1 MRHQLNRDMYSILI
15 IDDDPITKLMLR
27 RILEQQGYTVDTAQ
41 DGQEGIQK
49 AVAMQPALIICDWL
63 MPITDGLEVCRFVKS
78 SAKLCTT
85 FFVLLTSRVDLEDRI
100 EGLNAGA
107 DEFLAKPID
116 MNELKARV
124 RAGLRLH
131 QLNQDLQ
138 AQKQVLE
145 AELAEAASYV
155 RSILPAPMQT
165 PFQIESLFLP
175 SRQLGGDCFDYFWLN
190 PETLVIYLLDV
201 SGHGLGAALP
211 SVSILNLLRSQSLS
225 GVNYDEPAE
234 VLAALNRGFQMS
246 QHSDKY
252 FTMWYGVYHRSTQ
265 TLKFAS
271 AGHPPALLWSPSNQ
285 GQELKTPG
293 FPIGLFP
300 DATYSSKTCTIL
312 PQSTLYLFSDGI
324 YEVHQPDGEIWGLR
338 SLQLLIENNPNHPKS
353 TLSELMQAILR
364 HSKCEGFLDDFSL
377 IKVQFS

>member
-1 MRHQLNRDMYSILI
+1 MQHPLNREMYSILV
-15 IDDDPITKLMLR
+15 IDDDPVTKLMLR
-27 RILEQQGYTVDTAQ
+27 RILEQQGYTVDTAK

-63 MPITDGLEVCRFVKS
+63 MPVTDGLEVCRFVKS
-78 SAKLCTT
+78 STPLCTT

-138 AQKQVLE
+138 TQKQVLE
-145 AELAEAASYV
+145 AELSEAASYV
-155 RSILPAPMQT
+155 RSLLPAPMQT

-175 SRQLGGDCFDYFWLN
+175 SSQLGGDCFDYFWLN
-190 PETLVIYLLDV
+190 PDTLVLYLLDV

-225 GVNYDEPAE
+225 GVHYDEPAE

-252 FTMWYGVYHRSTQ
+252 FTMWYGVYHHPTHS
-265 TLKFAS
+265 LKFAS
-271 AGHPPALLWSPSNQ
+271 AGHPPALLWSESNQ
-285 GQELKTPG
+285 EQTLKTQG

-300 DATYSSKTCTIL
+300 DEAYTSATCTI
-312 PQSTLYLFSDGI
+312 PEHSTLYLFSDGV
-324 YEVHQPDGEIWGLR
+324 YEFHQSNGEIWGLSALQ
-338 SLQLLIENNPNHPKS
+338 SLLKDNPSYRDLN
-353 TLSELMQAILR
+353 LSELLQNIKS
-364 HSKCEGFLDDFSL
+364 HTKCEGFMDDFSL
-377 IKVQFS
+377 VKIRFS

>member
-1 MRHQLNRDMYSILI
+1 MWRQLNRDMYSILI
-15 IDDDPITKLMLR
+15 IDDDPVTKLMLR

-49 AVAMQPALIICDWL
+49 AVTMQPALIICDWL

-78 SAKLCTT
+78 TAKLCTT

-225 GVNYDEPAE
+225 GVNYNEPAE
-234 VLAALNRGFQMS
+234 ILAALNRGFQMS

-252 FTMWYGVYHRSTQ
+252 FTMWYGVYHHPTQ

-271 AGHPPALLWSPSNQ
+271 AGHPPALLWSQSNR
-285 GQELKTPG
+285 GQELKTQG

-300 DATYSSKTCTIL
+300 DAAYCSKICTVSA
-312 PQSTLYLFSDGI
+312 QSTLYIFSDGV
-324 YEVHQPDGEIWGLR
+324 YEVHQPDGEIWGLH
-338 SLQLLIENNPNHPKS
+338 SLQLLMQDNPSHPKL
-353 TLSELMQAILR
+353 TLPELMQDIQDHA
-364 HSKCEGFLDDFSL
+364 KCEGFLDDFSL
-377 IKVQFS
+377 IKVRFS

>member
-1 MRHQLNRDMYSILI
+1 MYSILI
-15 IDDDPITKLMLR
+15 IDDDPVTKLMLR

-49 AVAMQPALIICDWL
+49 AAAMQPALIICDWL

-145 AELAEAASYV
+145 TELSEAASYV
-155 RSILPAPMQT
+155 RSILPAPMET
-165 PFQIESLFLP
+165 PLQIESLFLP
-175 SRQLGGDCFDYFWLN
+175 SSQLGGDCFDYFWLN

-246 QHSDKY
+246 QHGDKY
-252 FTMWYGVYHRSTQ
+252 FTMWYGVYHRPTQ
-265 TLKFAS
+265 TLKFSS
-271 AGHPPALLWSPSNQ
+271 AGHPPALLWSGSNQ
-285 GQELKTPG
+285 GQALKTQG

-300 DATYSSKTCTIL
+300 DEQYESAACEISL
-312 PQSTLYLFSDGI
+312 HSTLYLFSDGV
-324 YEVHQPDGEIWGLR
+324 YEVHQPDGEIWGLS
-338 SLQLLIENNPNHPKS
+338 SLQSLLQNNPSHHA
-353 TLSELMQAILR
+353 TQLSELVHEIKNNAQ
-364 HSKCEGFLDDFSL
+364 CDGFMDDFSL
-377 IKVQFS
+377 VKIRFS

>member
-1 MRHQLNRDMYSILI
+1 MYSILI
-15 IDDDPITKLMLR
+15 IDDDPVTKLMLR
-27 RILEQQGYTVDTAQ
+27 RILEQQGYTVDTAK

-49 AVAMQPALIICDWL
+49 AATMQPALIICDWL

-78 SAKLCTT
+78 SEKLCTT

-107 DEFLAKPID
+107 DEFLAKPINP
-116 MNELKARV
+116 NELKARV

-138 AQKQVLE
+138 AQTQALE

-155 RSILPAPMQT
+155 RSILPAPMET

-201 SGHGLGAALP
+201 AGHGLGAALP

-225 GVNYDEPAE
+225 GVHYDEPAE

-246 QHSDKY
+246 QQGDKY
-252 FTMWYGVYHRSTQ
+252 FTMWYGVYHHPTQ
-265 TLKFAS
+265 SLKFAS
-271 AGHPPALLWSPSNQ
+271 AGHPPALLWSQTNQ
-285 GQELKTPG
+285 GQALKTKG

-300 DATYSSKTCTIL
+300 DETYQSATCKVLAS
-312 PQSTLYLFSDGI
+312 STLYLFSDGV
-324 YEVHQPDGEIWGLR
+324 YEVHQPDGEIWGLS
-338 SLQLLIENNPNHPKS
+338 SLQELLQDNPSHPDIS
-353 TLSELMQAILR
+353 LSQLAKDIQTHA
-364 HSKCEGFLDDFSL
+364 KCDGFIDDFSL
-377 IKVQFS
+377 IKVRFS

>member
-1 MRHQLNRDMYSILI
+1 MYSILI
-15 IDDDPITKLMLR
+15 IDDDPVTKLMLR

-49 AVAMQPALIICDWL
+49 AAAMQPALIICDWL

-145 AELAEAASYV
+145 TELSEAASYV
-155 RSILPAPMQT
+155 RSILPAPMET
-165 PFQIESLFLP
+165 PLQIESLFLP
-175 SRQLGGDCFDYFWLN
+175 SSQLGGDCFDYFWLN

-246 QHSDKY
+246 QHGDKY
-252 FTMWYGVYHRSTQ
+252 FTMWYGVYHRPTQ
-265 TLKFAS
+265 TLKFSS
-271 AGHPPALLWSPSNQ
+271 AGHPPALLWSESNQ
-285 GQELKTPG
+285 GQALKTQG

-300 DATYSSKTCTIL
+300 DEQYESAACEISL
-312 PQSTLYLFSDGI
+312 HSTLYLFSDGV
-324 YEVHQPDGEIWGLR
+324 YEVHQPDGEIWGLS
-338 SLQLLIENNPNHPKS
+338 SLQSLLQNNPSHHA
-353 TLSELMQAILR
+353 TQLSELVHEIKNNAQ
-364 HSKCEGFLDDFSL
+364 CDGFMDDFSL
-377 IKVQFS
+377 VKIRFS